1 MDKIDQDIIDTIAE
15 ILKVE
20 KSEITPEKSFINDLG
35 ADSLD
40 IPELIM
46 ALEDRIGV
54 EITKEKART
63 IRTVGDAL
71 QVFKEYSKNK

>member
-1 MDKIDQDIIDTIAE
+1 MDRIDQDIIDTIAE

-54 EITKEKART
+54 EIAKEKART
-63 IRTVGDAL
+63 IHTVGDAL

>member
-20 KSEITPEKSFINDLG
+20 KSEITPEKSFINDLD

-54 EITKEKART
+54 EIAKEKART